1 MKRLLRLCR
10 NRKSSR
16 ELLSTSE
23 ASWATTK
30 SGGMWDAEAEET
42 RELTTKPESPMML
55 QRSHCRKRSIDMTS
69 NAGLISQDS
78 VICQISLRD

>member
-1 MKRLLRLCR
+1 MKHLLRLCS

-30 SGGMWDAEAEET
+30 SVGMWFFPQD
-42 RELTTKPESPMML
+42 LPVFYGVLWCSMVFPNW
-55 QRSHCRKRSIDMTS
+55 KRILACILKAYMKLKVT
-69 NAGLISQDS
+69 DS
-78 VICQISLRD
+78 A